1 MPTYRNRVIRFRD
14 RTGSPPALPAPVLA
28 ARARRA
34 AALADFDVA
43 ASELHRLRRLVE
55 GDPSRV
61 DPADLVA
68 AESRTETARGRFW
81 AADTA
86 YQGELD
92 HIRAG

>member
-1 MPTYRNRVIRFRD
+1 VIRFRD
-14 RTGSPPALPAPVLA
+14 RSGSPTSLPGPVLA

-43 ASELHRLRRLVE
+43 ASELHRLRRLVD
-55 GDPSRV
+55 GDRRLV

-68 AESRTETARGRFW
+68 AESRTETARARFW
-81 AADTA
+81 AADSV

-92 HIRAG
+92 QLRTG